1 MTTLRVLLSAPPAAT
16 RAGPW
21 ALFDGDGRCVRRGR
35 NVPAEWPAADVREA
49 VLAAELVRIV
59 ALTLPPLPAQRV
71 AAAATFA
78 LEDQLA
84 TTGEAPAIGVSA
96 QQKNGSVLANVT
108 SRAVLAAVAAFRPPF
123 ARVLAEPA
131 LAPVD
136 AGWTWYASGA
146 TGGFVR
152 RADGSAFAVGASAA
166 MAALPGELA
175 SSLTQAARA
184 NTAPATV
191 AVALPSDDAA
201 LARWT
206 RDAGRPFVRATA
218 WQWDAAPPE
227 AFAAAPDLLAGEFA
241 RAPTAPA
248 VGTLRLFRPALV
260 LCALALGVHVAATIA
275 QWAWLKVDLWR
286 TARAQIAM
294 AQEAQL
300 ADATSPEAAVR
311 AIVKRYA
318 DLRHRAGLA
327 APADALPLLARAA
340 PALSALPSGTLKSAT
355 YADGAW
361 TIEFA
366 SLDPAAQAAIDRAL
380 RNAGANALQAKT
392 AGGYRMRISLSP

>member
-1 MTTLRVLLSAPPAAT
+1 MTTLRVLLSAPPSAT
-16 RAGPW
+16 RADPW

-35 NVPAEWPAADVREA
+35 NVPAEWPSADVREA

-84 TTGEAPAIGVSA
+84 TTGETPAIGVSA

-108 SRAVLAAVAAFRPPF
+108 SRAMLVAVAAFRPPF

-131 LAPVD
+131 LAPAG

-152 RADGSAFAVGASAA
+152 RADGSAFAIGAPGAT
-166 MAALPGELA
+166 AALPGELA
-175 SSLTQAARA
+175 SSLTQAAHA
-184 NTAPATV
+184 NTAPTTV
-191 AVALPSDDAA
+191 AVALPSDDAS

-218 WQWDAAPPE
+218 WQWDTAPPE
-227 AFAAAPDLLAGEFA
+227 AFATAPDLLAGEFA
-241 RAPTAPA
+241 RVPAAPA
-248 VGTLRLFRPALV
+248 GGTLRLFRPALV
-260 LCALALGVHVAATIA
+260 LCALALGVNVAATIA

-286 TARAQIAM
+286 TARAQIAI

-300 ADATSPEAAVR
+300 ADATSPESAVR
-311 AIVKRYA
+311 AIVKRHA

-340 PALSALPSGTLKSAT
+340 PALSAVPSGALKSAT

-366 SLDPAAQAAIDRAL
+366 SLDPATQASIDRAL

>member
-16 RAGPW
+16 RADAW
-21 ALFDGDGRCVRRGR
+21 AMFDGDGRCVRRGR

-59 ALTLPPLPAQRV
+59 ALTLPPLPAPRV
-71 AAAATFA
+71 PAAATYA

-84 TTGEAPAIGVSA
+84 STGEAPAIGVSA
-96 QQKNGSVLANVT
+96 QQKNGSVLASVT
-108 SRAVLAAVAAFRPPF
+108 SRAVLTAVAAFRPAF
-123 ARVLAEPA
+123 ARVLAEPS
-131 LAPVD
+131 LAPVH

-152 RADGSAFAVGASAA
+152 RADGSAFAVGASSGTAT
-166 MAALPGELA
+166 LPGELS

-184 NTAPATV
+184 NSAPVSV

-206 RDAGRPFVRATA
+206 RDAGQPFVRADA
-218 WQWDAAPPE
+218 WQWDTASRD
-227 AFAAAPDLLAGEFA
+227 AFEKAPDLLAGEFA
-241 RAPTAPA
+241 RVPTAQA
-248 VGTLRLFRPALV
+248 GGTLRLFRPALL
-260 LCALALGVHVAATIA
+260 LCALALGVHVAATIGE
-275 QWAWLKVDLWR
+275 WAWLKLDLWR
-286 TARAQIAM
+286 TSRAQVAV
-294 AQEAQL
+294 AQDAQL
-300 ADATSPEAAVR
+300 PDAASPETAVR
-311 AIVKRYA
+311 AIVKRHA

-340 PALSALPSGTLKSAT
+340 PALSALPNGALKSAM

-366 SLDPAAQAAIDRAL
+366 SLDAATQAALDRAL
-380 RNAGANALQAKT
+380 RNAGASALQAKT
-392 AGGYRMRISLSP
+392 SGGYRMRISLSP